1 MQIARLTGEFVA
13 DLHESPKKEN
23 LMTHAISSFG
33 GATSAL
39 ALALAAAALTLG
51 VTACGGGDDTPAP
64 AAGLAASTTV
74 TITGV
79 AATGAPIK
87 GGKVNAVNAAGKTAT
102 ASTAADGSYSIS
114 VAAGAPYALN
124 ITDAAGKVWYS
135 YAPDAGVANI
145 TPLSTLAL
153 SKANANKPL
162 SALYDAWGTA
172 PLSSDAVLN
181 AAKLLNANFQSQL
194 TAKGVD
200 YTKFNV
206 FDSTF
211 AANGAGYDAVLDSVR
226 VQFSCTA
233 TSCTESVTSSAGSTA
248 GSTVVTWN
256 GNLAT
261 GGISLSFTAGGTTTN
276 LNVNIGSCK
285 AAAAGTYSMLVD
297 TTVSGIAVAIPQ
309 ICVDGLPAAPTSEA
323 DFCGGASYA
332 AQLPAGVQ
340 VISCKYAGGVGT
352 YNVRISTPIV
362 LDYTVKYTFVKR

>member
-1 MQIARLTGEFVA
+1 MARSPGEFIA

-23 LMTHAISSFG
+23 SMTSLHSPVRCAASTF
-33 GATSAL
+33 
-39 ALALAAAALTLG
+39 ALALAATALTLG
-51 VTACGGGDDTPAP
+51 LTACGGGDDTPSP
-64 AAGLAASTTV
+64 AAGPAAGPAATTV

-87 GGKVNAVNAAGKTAT
+87 GGKVNAVNAAGKTASAT
-102 ASTAADGSYSIS
+102 TGADGSYSIS

-162 SALYDAWGTA
+162 AALYDAWSTA
-172 PLSSDAVLN
+172 PLTSDAVLN
-181 AAKLLNANFQSQL
+181 AAKLLNANFQTQFA
-194 TAKGVD
+194 AKNVD

-206 FDSTF
+206 FDSAF

-226 VQFSCTA
+226 VQFNCTP
-233 TSCTESVTSSAGSTA
+233 TSCTESVTSPA

-261 GGISLSFTAGGTTTN
+261 GGISLSFTAGGSTTN
-276 LNVNIGSCK
+276 LNVNLGACK
-285 AAAAGTYSMLVD
+285 AAAAGTYSLLID
-297 TTVSGIAVAIPQ
+297 TTVTGYSVSIPQ
-309 ICVDGLPAAPTSEA
+309 VCVDGLPGAPTSQA
-323 DFCGGASYA
+323 DFCSGADYK

-340 VISCKYAGGVGT
+340 IISCTFANNVGT
-352 YNVRISTPIV
+352 YNVRISSPV
-362 LDYTVKYTFVKR
+362 LLDYTVKYTFVKR

>member
-1 MQIARLTGEFVA
+1 MRLA
-13 DLHESPKKEN
+13 P
-23 LMTHAISSFG
+23 SSVRKTASTF
-33 GATSAL
+33 AL
-39 ALALAAAALTLG
+39 ALVATALTLG
-51 VTACGGGDDTPAP
+51 LTACGGGDDDPAPAPAP
-64 AAGLAASTTV
+64 AAGPGPAAATNV

-102 ASTAADGSYSIS
+102 ATTAADGSYSIS

-135 YAPDAGVANI
+135 YAPGAGVANI

-153 SKANANKPL
+153 AKANANKPL
-162 SALYDAWGTA
+162 SALYDAWGSA

-181 AAKLLNANFQSQL
+181 AAKLLNANFQSQFA
-194 TAKGVD
+194 AKNVD

-206 FDSTF
+206 FDSAF
-211 AANGAGYDAVLDSVR
+211 AANGAGYDAVLDGVR
-226 VQFSCTA
+226 VQFNCTA
-233 TSCTESVTSSAGSTA
+233 TSCTESVTSPAGSA
-248 GSTVVTWN
+248 LITWN

-261 GGISLSFTAGGTTTN
+261 GGISLSFTAGGSTTN

-297 TTVSGIAVAIPQ
+297 TTVTGIAVAIPQ
-309 ICVDGLPAAPTSEA
+309 ICIDGLPAAPTSQS
-323 DFCGGASYA
+323 DFCSGADYA

-340 VISCKYAGGVGT
+340 VISCSYAAGVGT
-352 YNVRISTPIV
+352 FNVRISTPIV

>member
-1 MQIARLTGEFVA
+1 MRHAHFPVHHTAFRLASTF
-13 DLHESPKKEN
+13 
-23 LMTHAISSFG
+23 
-33 GATSAL
+33 
-39 ALALAAAALTLG
+39 ALTLTLG
-51 VTACGGGDDTPAP
+51 LTACGGGDDAPAP
-64 AAGLAASTTV
+64 AAGPAAATNV

-102 ASTAADGSYSIS
+102 TTTAADGSYSIS

-162 SALYDAWGTA
+162 AALYDAWSTA
-172 PLSSDAVLN
+172 PLKSDAVLN

-194 TAKGVD
+194 TAKGID

-206 FDSTF
+206 FDSAF
-211 AANGAGYDAVLDSVR
+211 AANSTGFDAVLDSVR

-233 TSCTESVTSSAGSTA
+233 TSCTESVTSPAGSAAGSTA
-248 GSTVVTWN
+248 GSTAVTWN

-261 GGISLSFTAGGTTTN
+261 AGISLSFTAGGSTTN

-297 TTVSGIAVAIPQ
+297 TTVTGIGVSIPQ
-309 ICVDGLPAAPTSEA
+309 ICVDGLPAAPTSKAE
-323 DFCGGASYA
+323 FCSDASFA
-332 AQLPAGVQ
+332 SQLPAGVQ
-340 VISCKYAGGVGT
+340 VMSCDFVNNVGT
-352 YNVRISTPIV
+352 YNVRISSPLV

>member
-1 MQIARLTGEFVA
+1 
-13 DLHESPKKEN
+13 
-23 LMTHAISSFG
+23 MTHTHFAVRNAAS
-33 GATSAL
+33 TL
-39 ALALAAAALTLG
+39 ALALAATALTSSL
-51 VTACGGGDDTPAP
+51 TACGGGDDTPAP
-64 AAGLAASTTV
+64 ATTV

-102 ASTAADGSYSIS
+102 ATSAADGSYSIS

-124 ITDAAGKVWYS
+124 ITDTAGKVWYS

-162 SALYDAWGTA
+162 AALYDAWGTA
-172 PLSSDAVLN
+172 PLTSDAVLN

-194 TAKGVD
+194 LAKGVD

-226 VQFSCTA
+226 VQFNCTA
-233 TSCTESVTSSAGSTA
+233 TSCTESVTSPA
-248 GSTVVTWN
+248 GSTVLTWN
-256 GNLAT
+256 SNLAT
-261 GGISLSFTAGGTTTN
+261 GGISLSFTAGGTPTN
-276 LNVNIGSCK
+276 LNVNIGACK
-285 AAAAGTYSMLVD
+285 AAVAGTYSMLVD
-297 TTVSGIAVAIPQ
+297 TTVTGIGVSVPQ
-309 ICVDGLPAAPTSEA
+309 MCIDGLPSAPTSQA
-323 DFCGGASYA
+323 DFCSGASYA

-340 VISCKYAGGVGT
+340 VISCTYVNNVGT
-352 YNVRISTPIV
+352 YNVRISSPLV

>member
-1 MQIARLTGEFVA
+1 
-13 DLHESPKKEN
+13 
-23 LMTHAISSFG
+23 MTRAPSSLRN
-33 GATSAL
+33 ASSAL
-39 ALALAAAALTLG
+39 ALALAAATLTLG
-51 VTACGGGDDTPAP
+51 LTACGGGDDTPAP
-64 AAGLAASTTV
+64 TAGPAPATTA

-102 ASTAADGSYSIS
+102 ATTAADGSYSIS

-153 SKANANKPL
+153 SKANVNKPL

-172 PLSSDAVLN
+172 TLSSDAVLN

-194 TAKGVD
+194 LAKGVD

-211 AANGAGYDAVLDSVR
+211 TANGVGYDAVLDSVR

-233 TSCTESVTSSAGSTA
+233 SSCTESVTNPAGA
-248 GSTVVTWN
+248 TVVTWN
-256 GNLAT
+256 SNLAT

-276 LNVNIGSCK
+276 LNVNIGACK

-297 TTVSGIAVAIPQ
+297 TTVSGIGVSIPQ
-309 ICVDGLPAAPTSEA
+309 VCVDGLPAAPTSEA

-332 AQLPAGVQ
+332 AQLPTGAQLV
-340 VISCKYAGGVGT
+340 SCKFANNVGT
-352 YNVRISTPIV
+352 YIVRISSPLV

>member
-1 MQIARLTGEFVA
+1 MQIAKLTRRIRRPPSRITEKGNTMRLVP
-13 DLHESPKKEN
+13 SPVRN
-23 LMTHAISSFG
+23 AASTF
-33 GATSAL
+33 
-39 ALALAAAALTLG
+39 ALALAATALTLG
-51 VTACGGGDDTPAP
+51 LTACGGGDDDPVPAT
-64 AAGLAASTTV
+64 AAAATNV

-102 ASTAADGSYSIS
+102 ATTAADGSYSIS

-135 YAPDAGVANI
+135 FAPDAGVANI

-181 AAKLLNANFQSQL
+181 AAKLLNANFQTQFA
-194 TAKGVD
+194 AKNVD

-206 FDSTF
+206 FDSAF

-226 VQFSCTA
+226 VQFNCTA
-233 TSCTESVTSSAGSTA
+233 TSCTETVTSPAGSTL
-248 GSTVVTWN
+248 VTWN

-261 GGISLSFTAGGTTTN
+261 GGISLSFTAGGSTTN

-297 TTVSGIAVAIPQ
+297 TTVTGIALAIPQ
-309 ICVDGLPAAPTSEA
+309 ICVDGLPAAPTSQS
-323 DFCGGASYA
+323 DFCNGADYA

-340 VISCKYAGGVGT
+340 VISCAYANNVGT
-352 YNVRISTPIV
+352 YNVRISSPLV

>member
-1 MQIARLTGEFVA
+1 
-13 DLHESPKKEN
+13 
-23 LMTHAISSFG
+23 MTHAKSSVRHAAPTF
-33 GATSAL
+33 
-39 ALALAAAALTLG
+39 ALALAATALTLG
-51 VTACGGGDDTPAP
+51 LTACGGSDDDPAP
-64 AAGLAASTTV
+64 TAAAANTV

-87 GGKVNAVNAAGKTAT
+87 AGKVNAVNAAGKTAT
-102 ASTAADGSYSIS
+102 ATTAADGSYSIN

-124 ITDAAGKVWYS
+124 ITDSAGKVWYS
-135 YAPDAGVANI
+135 YAADAGVANI

-153 SKANANKPL
+153 SKANGNKPL

-206 FDSTF
+206 FDSSF
-211 AANGAGYDAVLDSVR
+211 AANGAGYDAVLDNLR
-226 VQFSCTA
+226 VQFNCTA
-233 TSCTESVTSSAGSTA
+233 TSCTETVTSPAGSTA
-248 GSTVVTWN
+248 GSTVLTWN
-256 GNLAT
+256 NNLAT

-276 LNVNIGSCK
+276 LNVNIGACK

-297 TTVSGIAVAIPQ
+297 TTVAGVALSIPQ
-309 ICVDGLPAAPTSEA
+309 ICVDGLPAAPTSQS
-323 DFCGGASYA
+323 DFCNGADYA

-340 VISCKYAGGVGT
+340 VISCTYANNVGT
-352 YNVRISTPIV
+352 YNVRVSSPLV

>member
-1 MQIARLTGEFVA
+1 MQIARLMWRIRRRPSRITEKG
-13 DLHESPKKEN
+13 N
-23 LMTHAISSFG
+23 TMTLAPSSARNTASTF
-33 GATSAL
+33 
-39 ALALAAAALTLG
+39 ALALAASALTLG
-51 VTACGGGDDTPAP
+51 LTACGGSDDDPAP
-64 AAGLAASTTV
+64 VAASAANV

-102 ASTAADGSYSIS
+102 ATTAADGSYSIS

-206 FDSTF
+206 FDSAF

-226 VQFSCTA
+226 VQFNCTA
-233 TSCTESVTSSAGSTA
+233 TSCTESVTSPA

-256 GNLAT
+256 NNLAT
-261 GGISLSFTAGGTTTN
+261 GGISMSFTAGGTTTN
-276 LNVNIGSCK
+276 LNVNIGACK

-297 TTVSGIAVAIPQ
+297 TTVTGIAIAIPQ
-309 ICVDGLPAAPTSEA
+309 ICVDGLPGAPTSEA

-340 VISCKYAGGVGT
+340 VISCKYAAGVGT